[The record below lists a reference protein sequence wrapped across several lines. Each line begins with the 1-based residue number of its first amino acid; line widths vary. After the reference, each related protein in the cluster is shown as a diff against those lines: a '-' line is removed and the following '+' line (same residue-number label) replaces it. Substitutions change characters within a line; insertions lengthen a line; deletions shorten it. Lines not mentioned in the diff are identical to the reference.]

1 MRKKPGSCSRK
12 YKEDKQQEE
21 YSYDVF
27 PWNNVF
33 LTKNSNQTLQFKPSL
48 SGIALKHPE
57 FYRFLYLLKMD
68 ISG

>member
-1 MRKKPGSCSRK
+1 MMFIWNEIFESEISK
-12 YKEDKQQEE
+12 YTFQ
-21 YSYDVF
+21 
-27 PWNNVF
+27 
-33 LTKNSNQTLQFKPSL
+33 LKPSF